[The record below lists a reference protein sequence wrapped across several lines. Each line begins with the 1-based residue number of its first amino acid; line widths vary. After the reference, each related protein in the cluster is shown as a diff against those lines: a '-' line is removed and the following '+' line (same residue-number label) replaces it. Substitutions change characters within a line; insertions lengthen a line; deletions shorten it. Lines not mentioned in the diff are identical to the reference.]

1 MSCATRISSSLTIFK
16 STNRCSD
23 SPSRLLRIPLQS
35 RRHISETT
43 TLTSRL
49 GSLVVSAEKTRLTAS
64 STVDDPSRGLDSPVS
79 IELRPVLSEAQFD
92 RVIAQ
97 AQQLG
102 ESVVVLWMA
111 SWCRKCIYLKPKLE
125 KLAADYHPRI
135 QFYCIDVN
143 MVPHRLVAR
152 AGVTLWKDCKKQ
164 DEVIGGHKAHLVI
177 NEIREM
183 IENEGNL

>member
-1 MSCATRISSSLTIFK
+1 MSIATQISSSLTNLK
-16 STNRCSD
+16 STNRCDCS
-23 SPSRLLRIPLQS
+23 SRLLRLRIPQQLRQ
-35 RRHISETT
+35 ISETT
-43 TLTSRL
+43 TSRF
-49 GSLVVSAEKTRLTAS
+49 GSLVVSAEKTRFVSAS
-64 STVDDPSRGLDSPVS
+64 SSVDDALQDLDSPVS

-92 RVIAQ
+92 RAIAE
-97 AQQLG
+97 AQQLE
-102 ESVVVLWMA
+102 ESLVVLWMA

-143 MVPHRLVAR
+143 RVPHKLVAR
-152 AGVTLWKDCKKQ
+152 AGVTLWKDCEKQ